1 MRKNEHL
8 TRQFAFAPQ
17 NHGLLPAIWR
27 FGHRLTSATACS
39 PCSARPCS
47 GAAAAAVGRV
57 CGAAGQRSVSSPRH
71 EVAGERAPNQSH
83 PDLVS
88 LTCRSMHESLAML
101 ASPGVQPTAY
111 TGYPCGAPTHPA
123 SAQPP
128 CCPHNPVVRSLGE
141 YASERAGNSSGRD
154 LVRGFFVELEGL
166 DGALREV
173 RPAPLVHCPLAHRRP
188 AGRLDLPL
196 GSARPWWGANMAANV
211 SGRPVA
217 FAQVVADHA
226 SHASL

>member
-27 FGHRLTSATACS
+27 FGHPLTSATACS

-57 CGAAGQRSVSSPRH
+57 CGAAGQRSVSRPRH
-71 EVAGERAPNQSH
+71 EVAGEGTDPEPSR
-83 PDLVS
+83 
-88 LTCRSMHESLAML
+88 
-101 ASPGVQPTAY
+101 PGVTGMQIHAREPRNAGQPMCAAHCY

-173 RPAPLVHCPLAHRRP
+173 RPAPLVP
-188 AGRLDLPL
+188 
-196 GSARPWWGANMAANV
+196 
-211 SGRPVA
+211 
-217 FAQVVADHA
+217 
-226 SHASL
+226 